1 MGLAK
6 LAKVS
11 IIAPKAEVEDVIK
24 ELFKFGDFH
33 PVEREHESADK
44 NLEKMLDRV
53 KRIDSA
59 LDVII
64 SDFGIKSEI
73 GIIDSII
80 KGVKVERHRIEAE
93 DINGLV
99 DALESEAEPIIME
112 LKELSSKIDSI
123 TKDIQKNETLL
134 ATLQL
139 LKDLRI
145 APQSLS
151 ALRKMY
157 AVFAVIPIRDIQE
170 IKKSLPEAAI
180 LHITLTKTLSAA
192 LFVAPYKDAERVE
205 RVLKGFGVKPFAIP
219 EWLPE
224 TIPEAYATVESKL
237 AELNAEL
244 SSVRQKLNLILETSK
259 GKILSLKEGANILK
273 ESLERLKATGSL
285 RRLAIIEG
293 YVPYEKSDELVK
305 RLDGKYPIFVSEVEA
320 MHAGEHGT
328 THTESLPTLLH
339 NKGIIKA
346 FENVT
351 NIQGLP
357 GHGEIDP
364 TPFVTLFFSIF
375 YGIMFAD
382 FGQGLVLTIF
392 GLFMRMRTK
401 GRLRDWGT
409 LLAVL
414 GISSSIAGF
423 LLGECFGFKLSNWGI
438 ASPEL
443 VHLVEEH
450 AGSKELNLAAVQRLL
465 QFTIML
471 GIVHL
476 TLGYSLS
483 AYKHIK
489 NREYLEA
496 LTSKIPTI
504 AMYIFGVLF
513 ALAFFG
519 AGGIS
524 QMLTSQN
531 PAPFIGLPSSLVG
544 TIGMVGGI
552 ASIFVL
558 ILGRPVAN
566 LLTRKGNGFVGAA
579 GMGLLEVLENII
591 HFLSNTISYA
601 RLTILLLVHIALLM
615 LLNNVW
621 YALGMLSLP
630 ILIIGNLGIMA
641 LEGLIVFIQ
650 SLRLHLYEFF
660 TKFFEGNGK
669 PFKGLRSET
678 TYVDIRIK

>member
-1 MGLAK
+1 
-6 LAKVS
+6 
-11 IIAPKAEVEDVIK
+11 
-24 ELFKFGDFH
+24 
-33 PVEREHESADK
+33 
-44 NLEKMLDRV
+44 
-53 KRIDSA
+53 
-59 LDVII
+59 
-64 SDFGIKSEI
+64 
-73 GIIDSII
+73 
-80 KGVKVERHRIEAE
+80 
-93 DINGLV
+93 
-99 DALESEAEPIIME
+99 
-112 LKELSSKIDSI
+112 
-123 TKDIQKNETLL
+123 
-134 ATLQL
+134 
-139 LKDLRI
+139 
-145 APQSLS
+145 
-151 ALRKMY
+151 
-157 AVFAVIPIRDIQE
+157 
-170 IKKSLPEAAI
+170 
-180 LHITLTKTLSAA
+180 
-192 LFVAPYKDAERVE
+192 
-205 RVLKGFGVKPFAIP
+205 
-219 EWLPE
+219 
-224 TIPEAYATVESKL
+224 
-237 AELNAEL
+237 
-244 SSVRQKLNLILETSK
+244 
-259 GKILSLKEGANILK
+259 
-273 ESLERLKATGSL
+273 
-285 RRLAIIEG
+285 
-293 YVPYEKSDELVK
+293 
-305 RLDGKYPIFVSEVEA
+305 
-320 MHAGEHGT
+320 
-328 THTESLPTLLH
+328 
-339 NKGIIKA
+339 
-346 FENVT
+346 
-351 NIQGLP
+351 
-357 GHGEIDP
+357 
-364 TPFVTLFFSIF
+364 
-375 YGIMFAD
+375 
-382 FGQGLVLTIF
+382 
-392 GLFMRMRTK
+392 LFMRMRTK

>member
-6 LAKVS
+6 LTKVS
-11 IIAPKAEVEDVIK
+11 IVAPNTEVEDVIK

-33 PVEREHESADK
+33 PVEQKHESTNK
-44 NLEKMLDRV
+44 GLEEMLEKV
-53 KRIDSA
+53 KKIDLA
-59 LDVII
+59 LETII
-64 SDFGIKSEI
+64 YDFGVKSEI

-80 KGVKVERHRIEAE
+80 KGVKIERHIIEAK
-93 DINGLV
+93 DVKGLV
-99 DALESEAEPIIME
+99 DALESEAEPLVLK
-112 LKELSSKIDSI
+112 LKELSSKIDNI
-123 TKDIQKNETLL
+123 TKEIQKNETLL
-134 ATLQL
+134 ATLKL

-151 ALRKMY
+151 ALKRMY
-157 AVFAVIPIRDIQE
+157 VLFAVVPIRDLQE
-170 IKKSLPEAAI
+170 VKRSLPEAAI
-180 LHITLTKTLSAA
+180 LYVALTKTLSAA
-192 LFVAPYKDAERVE
+192 LFLASSGDAERVE
-205 RVLKGFGVKPFAIP
+205 RVLKGFGIKPFTIP
-219 EWLPE
+219 EWLPR
-224 TIPEAYATVESKL
+224 TIPEAYTTVESKL
-237 AELNAEL
+237 VELNAEL
-244 SSVRQKLNLILETSK
+244 SDVKQKLNSMLEASE
-259 GKILSLKEGANILK
+259 GKILSLKEGVSTLK
-273 ESLERLKATGSL
+273 ESLERLKAREDLKRFT
-285 RRLAIIEG
+285 IIEG
-293 YVPYEKSDELVK
+293 YVPYEKNDELVK
-305 RLDGKYPIFVSEVEA
+305 RFDNKYPVFVSEVTYA
-320 MHAGEHGT
+320 SEHNAAQI
-328 THTESLPTLLH
+328 ESPPTLLH

-346 FENVT
+346 FENIT
-351 NIQGLP
+351 KIQGLP
-357 GHGEIDP
+357 GYGEIDP
-364 TPFVTLFFSIF
+364 TPFITLFFSIF

-382 FGQGLVLTIF
+382 FGQGLVLMAF
-392 GLFMRMRTK
+392 GLFMRMRT
-401 GRLRDWGT
+401 RDSLRDWGT

-414 GISSSIAGF
+414 GLSSSVAGF

-443 VHLVEEH
+443 VHLIEEH
-450 AGSKELNLAAVQRLL
+450 AGVKELNLAAVQKLL

-471 GIVHL
+471 GILHL
-476 TLGYSLS
+476 ALGYSLS
-483 AYKHIK
+483 AYKYIK

-496 LTSKIPTI
+496 FTSKIPTI

-544 TIGMVGGI
+544 TVGMVGGI
-552 ASIFVL
+552 ASIFVV
-558 ILGRPVAN
+558 ILGKPIAS
-566 LLTRKGNGFVGAA
+566 LLTRKSGGFVGAA

-621 YALGMLSLP
+621 YALGLVSLP

-669 PFKGLRSET
+669 PFKGLRRNT
-678 TYVDIRIK
+678 MYVDIRIK

>member
-6 LAKVS
+6 LAKAS
-11 IIAPKAEVEDVIK
+11 IIAPKREVEEVVK

-33 PVEREHESADK
+33 PIEHETIDRSLEEM
-44 NLEKMLDRV
+44 LEKV
-53 KRIDSA
+53 KRVELA
-59 LDVII
+59 LDTIV
-64 SDFGIKSEI
+64 SEFGIRSEV

-93 DINGLV
+93 DLRGLV
-99 DALESEAEPIIME
+99 DALESEAGPIVSE
-112 LKELSSKIDSI
+112 LNGLSTKIDAL
-123 TKDIQKNETLL
+123 TKEVQKNEALL
-134 ATLQL
+134 AALRL

-145 APQSLS
+145 APSDLSSL
-151 ALRKMY
+151 RRIY
-157 AVFAVIPIRDIQE
+157 AVFAVVPIRDLQE
-170 IKKSLPEAAI
+170 INRSLPEAAAP
-180 LHITLTKTLSAA
+180 HVMLTKTLSAV
-192 LFVAPYKDAERVE
+192 LFVASSKDAERVE
-205 RVLKGFGVKPFAIP
+205 RVLKGFGVKPFTVP
-219 EWLPE
+219 EWLPRA
-224 TIPEAYATVESKL
+224 IPEAYAAVESKL

-244 SSVRQKLNLILETSK
+244 ADAKQKLNLALEASK
-259 GKILSLKEGANILK
+259 GKILSLREGASVLK
-273 ESLERLKATGSL
+273 ESLERLKTTG
-285 RRLAIIEG
+285 RLKRFALIEG
-293 YVPYEKSDELVK
+293 YVPYEKSGELLK
-305 RLDGKYPIFVSEVEA
+305 MFDGRYPVFVSEVKA
-320 MHAGEHGT
+320 THAGEGGT
-328 THTESLPTLLH
+328 AYADNPPTLLR
-339 NKGIIKA
+339 NRGIVKA

-351 NIQGLP
+351 GIQGLP
-357 GHGEIDP
+357 GNDEIDP
-364 TPFVTLFFSIF
+364 TPFVALFFSVF

-382 FGQGLVLTIF
+382 FGQGLVLMIF
-392 GLFMRMRTK
+392 GLLMSMRTK
-401 GRLRDWGT
+401 GRLRDWGV

-414 GISSSIAGF
+414 GLSSSIVGF
-423 LLGECFGFKLSNWGI
+423 LLGECFGFRLSGWGI

-450 AGSKELNLAAVQRLL
+450 AGVKELNLASVQKLL

-483 AYKHIK
+483 AYRLIK

-496 LTSKIPTI
+496 FTSKVPTI
-504 AMYIFGVLF
+504 SMYIFGVLF

-519 AGGIS
+519 AGGVA

-544 TIGMVGGI
+544 TVGMAGGI

-566 LLTRKGNGFVGAA
+566 LLTRRGGGFVGAA

-601 RLTILLLVHIALLM
+601 RLTILLLVHVALLM

-621 YALGMLSLP
+621 YALGLMSLP
-630 ILIIGNLGIMA
+630 ILVIGNLGIMA

-660 TKFFEGNGK
+660 TKFFEGSGK
-669 PFKGLRSET
+669 PFRGLRSET
-678 TYVDIRIK
+678 TYVDIKIK

>member
-1 MGLAK
+1 
-6 LAKVS
+6 V
-11 IIAPKAEVEDVIK
+11 
-24 ELFKFGDFH
+24 
-33 PVEREHESADK
+33 
-44 NLEKMLDRV
+44 
-53 KRIDSA
+53 
-59 LDVII
+59 
-64 SDFGIKSEI
+64 
-73 GIIDSII
+73 
-80 KGVKVERHRIEAE
+80 
-93 DINGLV
+93 
-99 DALESEAEPIIME
+99 
-112 LKELSSKIDSI
+112 
-123 TKDIQKNETLL
+123 
-134 ATLQL
+134 
-139 LKDLRI
+139 
-145 APQSLS
+145 
-151 ALRKMY
+151 
-157 AVFAVIPIRDIQE
+157 
-170 IKKSLPEAAI
+170 
-180 LHITLTKTLSAA
+180 
-192 LFVAPYKDAERVE
+192 
-205 RVLKGFGVKPFAIP
+205 
-219 EWLPE
+219 
-224 TIPEAYATVESKL
+224 
-237 AELNAEL
+237 
-244 SSVRQKLNLILETSK
+244 
-259 GKILSLKEGANILK
+259 
-273 ESLERLKATGSL
+273 
-285 RRLAIIEG
+285 
-293 YVPYEKSDELVK
+293 
-305 RLDGKYPIFVSEVEA
+305 
-320 MHAGEHGT
+320 
-328 THTESLPTLLH
+328 
-339 NKGIIKA
+339 
-346 FENVT
+346 
-351 NIQGLP
+351 LP

-364 TPFVTLFFSIF
+364 TPFVALFFSIF

-382 FGQGLVLTIF
+382 FGQGLVLMIF

-414 GISSSIAGF
+414 GLSSSIAGF

-450 AGSKELNLAAVQRLL
+450 AGVKELNLAAVQKLL

-471 GIVHL
+471 GIMHL

-483 AYKHIK
+483 AYRHIR

-504 AMYIFGVLF
+504 LMYIFGVLF

-544 TIGMVGGI
+544 TIGMGGGI
-552 ASIFVL
+552 ACIFVL
-558 ILGRPVAN
+558 ILGRPIAN
-566 LLTRKGNGFVGAA
+566 MLTRKGGFVGAA

-601 RLTILLLVHIALLM
+601 RLTILLIVHVALLM

-621 YALGMLSLP
+621 YALGLLSLP

-678 TYVDIRIK
+678 TYVDIKIK

>member
-6 LAKVS
+6 LSKIS

-33 PVEREHESADK
+33 PVEQEHESVDK
-44 NLEKMLDRV
+44 NLEEMLDRV
-53 KRIDSA
+53 KKIGLA
-59 LDVII
+59 LDTIVN
-64 SDFGIKSEI
+64 DFGIKSEI
-73 GIIDSII
+73 GVIDSII
-80 KGVKVERHRIEAE
+80 KGVKVERHTIEAE
-93 DINGLV
+93 DVKGLV
-99 DALESEAEPIIME
+99 DALESEAGPIISE

-123 TKDIQKNETLL
+123 TKEIQKNETLL
-134 ATLQL
+134 AALRL

-145 APQSLS
+145 APS
-151 ALRKMY
+151 ALSTLRRTY
-157 AVFAVIPIRDIQE
+157 AVFAVVPTRDLQE
-170 IKKSLPEAAI
+170 IKRSLPEAAI
-180 LHITLTKTLSAA
+180 LHVTLTKALSAA
-192 LFVAPYKDAERVE
+192 LFVASSGDAERVE
-205 RVLKGFGVKPFAIP
+205 RVLKGFGVKPFTIP
-219 EWLPE
+219 EWLPG

-237 AELNAEL
+237 VELNAEL
-244 SSVRQKLNLILETSK
+244 SDVRQKLNSILENSK
-259 GKILSLKEGANILK
+259 GKILSLKEGASILK
-273 ESLERLKATGSL
+273 ESLERLKSTGRLKRFAT
-285 RRLAIIEG
+285 IEG
-293 YVPYEKSDELVK
+293 YVPYDKSSELVK
-305 RLDGKYPIFVSEVEA
+305 MFGEKYPVYVSEVETTH
-320 MHAGEHGT
+320 MVEHGAAR
-328 THTESLPTLLH
+328 TENPPTLLR
-339 NKGIIKA
+339 NRGIVKA

-357 GHGEIDP
+357 AHGEIDP
-364 TPFVTLFFSIF
+364 TPFVALFFSIF

-382 FGQGLVLTIF
+382 FGQGLVLMIF

-414 GISSSIAGF
+414 GLSSSIAGF

-438 ASPEL
+438 TSPEL

-450 AGSKELNLAAVQRLL
+450 AGVKELNLAAVQKLL

-471 GIVHL
+471 GVVHL
-476 TLGYSLS
+476 ALGYSLS

-496 LTSKIPTI
+496 FTSKIPTI
-504 AMYIFGVLF
+504 LMYIFGVLF

-544 TIGMVGGI
+544 TIGMGGGI
-552 ASIFVL
+552 ACIFIL
-558 ILGRPVAN
+558 ILGRPIAN
-566 LLTRKGNGFVGAA
+566 MLTRKGGFVGAA

-621 YALGMLSLP
+621 YALGLFSLP
-630 ILIIGNLGIMA
+630 ILIVGNLGIMA

-669 PFKGLRSET
+669 PFKSLRPET
-678 TYVDIRIK
+678 TYVNIRIK

>member
-11 IIAPKAEVEDVIK
+11 IIAPKADIEDVVK

-33 PVEREHESADK
+33 PIEQEHESIDK
-44 NLEKMLDRV
+44 NLEEMLDRV
-53 KRIDSA
+53 KRIELA
-59 LDVII
+59 LDTIVN
-64 SDFGIKSEI
+64 DFGIKSEI
-73 GIIDSII
+73 GVIDSII
-80 KGVKVERHRIEAE
+80 KGIKIERHRIEAE
-93 DINGLV
+93 DVKGLV
-99 DALESEAEPIIME
+99 DALEFEARPIVSE
-112 LKELSSKIDSI
+112 LKELSSKIDTI
-123 TKDIQKNETLL
+123 TKEVQKDEALL
-134 ATLQL
+134 AALQL

-145 APQSLS
+145 APSSLS
-151 ALRKMY
+151 ALKRVY
-157 AVFAVIPIRDIQE
+157 AVFAVVSIRDLQE
-170 IKKSLPEAAI
+170 IKRSLPEVAT
-180 LHITLTKTLSAA
+180 LHIALTKTLSAA
-192 LFVAPYKDAERVE
+192 LFVASSKDVERVE

-219 EWLPE
+219 EWLPG
-224 TIPEAYATVESKL
+224 TIPEAYAAVESKL

-244 SSVRQKLNLILETSK
+244 SDAKQKLNFALETSK
-259 GKILSLKEGANILK
+259 EKILSLREGASILK
-273 ESLERLKATGSL
+273 DSLERLKTTS
-285 RRLAIIEG
+285 RLKRFASIEG
-293 YVPYEKSDELVK
+293 YVPYEKSEELVK
-305 RLDGKYPIFVSEVEA
+305 RFDGKYPVYVSEVEA
-320 MHAGEHGT
+320 IHMDEHGT
-328 THTESLPTLLH
+328 TYNENPPTLLQ
-339 NKGIIKA
+339 NKGLMKA

-364 TPFVTLFFSIF
+364 TPFVALFFSIF

-382 FGQGLVLTIF
+382 LGQGLVLMLF

-401 GRLRDWGT
+401 GRLRDWGM
-409 LLAVL
+409 LLAML
-414 GISSSIAGF
+414 GLSSSVAGF
-423 LLGECFGFKLSNWGI
+423 LLGECFGFKLSGWGI

-450 AGSKELNLAAVQRLL
+450 AGVKELNLAAVQKLL

-483 AYKHIK
+483 AYRLIK

-496 LTSKIPTI
+496 FASKIPTI
-504 AMYIFGVLF
+504 AMYVFGVFF

-519 AGGIS
+519 AGGVT

-544 TIGMVGGI
+544 TIGMAGGI

-566 LLTRKGNGFVGAA
+566 LLTRKCGGFVGAA

-621 YALGMLSLP
+621 HALGLMSLP
-630 ILIIGNLGIMA
+630 ILVIGNLGIMA

-660 TKFFEGNGK
+660 TKFFEGGGK
-669 PFKGLRSET
+669 PFKGLRPET